1 MRRHERTEE
10 NPSTGG
16 IFQALLLQTP
26 RQYWRIVFWCCC
38 VAAAMRSAKCGMPNA
53 TAIALTPLDALAR
66 SPLVVWLKTNAP
78 AYPLLEW
85 VHLVAIATVFGT
97 ILMVDLPILGLL
109 RALDAILLARTTLP
123 WTMGAFTLAALSG
136 IDVCCPCE

>member
-1 MRRHERTEE
+1 
-10 NPSTGG
+10 
-16 IFQALLLQTP
+16 
-26 RQYWRIVFWCCC
+26 
-38 VAAAMRSAKCGMPNA
+38 MRSAKCGMPNA